1 MYNSVIASGVLAWL
15 VAQIIKT
22 VLYAVKS
29 DKVVYERLVGA
40 GGMPSSHTSMVI
52 ASLIAVGRAQGIS
65 STVFGV
71 MFIFACIVIYDAM
84 GVRYAAGQ
92 HAKALNKINDTI
104 FDDNVSDTGSK
115 QNKVPKKLKELLGHT
130 PLDVVG
136 GAIVGIIIGILIPV
150 KG

>member
-1 MYNSVIASGVLAWL
+1 MYNSVIVSGVLAWL

-22 VLYAVKS
+22 ILYAVKS

-52 ASLIAVGRAQGIS
+52 ASLIAVGKAQGTT
-65 STVFGV
+65 STLFGV

-84 GVRYAAGQ
+84 GVRHAAGQ
-92 HAKALNKINDTI
+92 HAKAINKLNDIILKNETSQT
-104 FDDNVSDTGSK
+104 DNKKG
-115 QNKVPKKLKELLGHT
+115 NIPKKFKELLGHT
-130 PLDVVG
+130 PLEVVG
-136 GAIVGIIIGILIPV
+136 GAIVGIIVGILIPV

>member
-1 MYNSVIASGVLAWL
+1 MYNSVIISGVLAWL

-52 ASLIAVGRAQGIS
+52 ASVIAVGKAQGIG
-65 STVFGV
+65 STLFGV
-71 MFIFACIVIYDAM
+71 MFIMACIVIYDAM
-84 GVRYAAGQ
+84 GVRYSAGQ
-92 HAKALNKINDTI
+92 HAKALNKINDAI
-104 FDDNVSDTGSK
+104 FSENNNETGEK
-115 QNKVPKKLKELLGHT
+115 KARKKLKELLGHT
-130 PLDVVG
+130 PLEVVG
-136 GAIVGIIIGILIPV
+136 GAIVGIVVGLLIPI